1 VTQPW
6 APHCV
11 VAKAAN
17 KQAEIRIYP
26 PYGNSPSEA
35 HSFAYRGAGSWVYG
49 AKALSVPG
57 PALPTPYP
65 EKRNHN
71 SDEGKQYSKANGG
84 THVRKSKS
92 DTR

>member
-35 HSFAYRGAGSWVYG
+35 HSFAYRGAGIWIDGVVRFLDVVGADAAQAALFAKCEFSWSSG
-49 AKALSVPG
+49 RP
-57 PALPTPYP
+57 P
-65 EKRNHN
+65 
-71 SDEGKQYSKANGG
+71 
-84 THVRKSKS
+84 
-92 DTR
+92 

>member
-1 VTQPW
+1 MTQPW

-35 HSFAYRGAGSWVYG
+35 HSFAYRGAGIWIDGVVRF
-49 AKALSVPG
+49 LVV
-57 PALPTPYP
+57 
-65 EKRNHN
+65 E
-71 SDEGKQYSKANGG
+71 ANC
-84 THVRKSKS
+84 KP
-92 DTR
+92 